1 MVCSLSAPRD
11 RVLNTVRNGISHQ
24 GGAHCQM
31 AYRVTSMSDVNAEAD
46 EDDGLAKPAGPVW
59 AIVGGLI
66 GLAVAFSLVWFVISH
81 R

>member
-1 MVCSLSAPRD
+1 
-11 RVLNTVRNGISHQ
+11 
-24 GGAHCQM
+24 
-31 AYRVTSMSDVNAEAD
+31 MSDVNAEAD